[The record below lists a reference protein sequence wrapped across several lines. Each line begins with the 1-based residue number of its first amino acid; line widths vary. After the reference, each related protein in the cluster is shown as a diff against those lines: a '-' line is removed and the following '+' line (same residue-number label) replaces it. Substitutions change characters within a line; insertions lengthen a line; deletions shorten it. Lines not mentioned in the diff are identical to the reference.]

1 MVGARSRTSEG
12 PVCPCGAGLPYVDC
26 CGRLHGGDTEAATP
40 EQLMRSRY
48 SAFAMGDA
56 DYLLRTWH
64 PTTRPARL
72 ELDPRVRWVR
82 LEVLRST
89 GGLLANEGAVQFRA
103 HYVDPDGAAVLSE
116 NSRFVRENR
125 RWTYVGP
132 LTSA

>member
-1 MVGARSRTSEG
+1 
-12 PVCPCGAGLPYVDC
+12 
-26 CGRLHGGDTEAATP
+26 
-40 EQLMRSRY
+40 
-48 SAFAMGDA
+48 MGDA

-82 LEVLRST
+82 LEVLRSA
-89 GGLLANEGAVQFRA
+89 GGLLANEGTVQFRA